1 MFIASLVQATP
12 SQPTADY
19 TPQLI
24 GVLGT
29 LLGVFLG
36 WCLNYFTNNK
46 GKIRIYV
53 DQEKYLKNE
62 NEQFV
67 YIIALSIYNKSLKQR
82 SISKIKI
89 QFLNCK
95 QKLHEEIPREKDN
108 TDDFIGINS
117 QKQVSITNIKPF
129 EYRTINLC
137 GIIAGEN
144 YKTISKANKILLSYS
159 SENNH
164 IHSLLVDKNFS
175 LNSTSTDKNIK
186 RFD

>member
-53 DQEKYLKNE
+53 DQEK
-62 NEQFV
+62 
-67 YIIALSIYNKSLKQR
+67 
-82 SISKIKI
+82 
-89 QFLNCK
+89 
-95 QKLHEEIPREKDN
+95 
-108 TDDFIGINS
+108 
-117 QKQVSITNIKPF
+117 
-129 EYRTINLC
+129 
-137 GIIAGEN
+137 
-144 YKTISKANKILLSYS
+144 
-159 SENNH
+159 
-164 IHSLLVDKNFS
+164 
-175 LNSTSTDKNIK
+175 
-186 RFD
+186 